1 MCGIAGIVN
10 LTEPTAIDPHI
21 VRRMADAITHRGPDE
36 DGYFFR
42 PGLGLA
48 NRRLSIVGLADG
60 RQPIANED
68 RSVSVVF
75 NGELFDYPEVKANL
89 SAKGHQ
95 FRTHCDTELIPHLY
109 EDHGEGVFEKLRGQ
123 FAIALWD
130 ERKQQLLLARDRFGI
145 CPLYWTQQGNL
156 LLFASEIKAL
166 LASGLVPARPDPR
179 GINHVFT
186 FFAMPGPVTCFA
198 GVNCLLPGRYLR
210 ILPSTRRGRG
220 AGGEGVSVSAA
231 VSNNA
236 EAGGLHDAFAQRRP
250 LTPSPSPPVGRGE
263 QIQERVYW
271 EIDFPDAGQE
281 ERRDFRRF
289 GSNANSPVID
299 EFEAVMKKAVER
311 RLRAD
316 VPVVSYLSGGVD
328 SSVVVALAC
337 AQRRSEGKGPI
348 PTFTISV
355 QDDPSLN
362 EKSEAHEVA
371 QHVGCEE
378 IVVDCG
384 RQEVL
389 DTYPELI
396 RAAECPV
403 IDTSCAALLML
414 ARKVHQH
421 GYKVALTGEGADEW
435 MAGYPWYK
443 IHRLLGML
451 DFIPGVP
458 LSGVARRAYLRMT
471 GAPKVS
477 WDAAHKIQ
485 QAIGGDNAWL
495 NIYGLFGSSK
505 MRFFSA
511 GMWEQL
517 GDHLPYADL
526 KLNLE
531 RAKKWHPLNRSLYLG
546 ARVMLPGLLLA
557 SKGDRVAMNSS
568 VETRYPFL
576 DEEVFTFL
584 AKLHP
589 DWKMSGLRDKLILRH
604 LADRW
609 VPRSIAWRRKAMF
622 RAPLDGF
629 HTTALPTFVDQLLS
643 PESLKKTGYF
653 DVVAVQHWRNAFKA
667 MRGNQRTMVEMGL
680 VGVVAT
686 QLWHHTYMGGG
697 LADLP
702 AWSPSAA
709 HESTVSV

>member
-1 MCGIAGIVN
+1 MCGIAGIIN
-10 LTEPTAIDPHI
+10 LSEPSAIDPQI
-21 VRRMADAITHRGPDE
+21 VHRMADAITHRGPDE

-42 PGLGLA
+42 PGLGMA
-48 NRRLSIVGLADG
+48 NRRLSIVGLHDG
-60 RQPIANED
+60 KQPITNED

-75 NGELFDYPEVKANL
+75 NGELFDYPEVKAQL
-89 SAKGHQ
+89 QAKGHQ

-109 EDHGEGVFEKLRGQ
+109 EEHGDGVFERLRGQ

-145 CPLYWTQQGNL
+145 CPLYWSQQGDL

-186 FFAMPGPVTCFA
+186 FFALPGPVTCFE

-210 ILPSTRRGRG
+210 ILPSPSGRG
-220 AGGEGVSVSAA
+220 AGGEGSTLASAGTGERA
-231 VSNNA
+231 NGS
-236 EAGGLHDAFAQRRP
+236 ELRLP
-250 LTPSPSPPVGRGE
+250 LTPSPSPGGRGE
-263 QIQERVYW
+263 KIQERVYW
-271 EIDFPDAGQE
+271 EIDFPDAGHE
-281 ERRDFRRF
+281 ELRDFRRF
-289 GSNANSPVID
+289 GDNSRSPVID
-299 EFEAVMKKAVER
+299 EFEAVMQHAVER

-328 SSVVVALAC
+328 SSLVVALAC

-362 EKSEAHEVA
+362 EQSEAHLVA
-371 QHVGCEE
+371 KHVGCEE
-378 IVVDCG
+378 IIVDCG

-389 DTYPELI
+389 DSYPELI
-396 RAAECPV
+396 RAAEGPV
-403 IDTSCAALLML
+403 IDTACAAMLML
-414 ARKVHQH
+414 ARKVHQS

-451 DFIPGVP
+451 DFMPGLP
-458 LSGVARRAYLRMT
+458 MSGLARRAYMRMT

-477 WDAAHKIQ
+477 WEAATRVQ

-495 NIYGLFGSSK
+495 NIYGLFGNSK
-505 MRFFSA
+505 ARFFSA

-526 KLNLE
+526 KLNVE

-576 DEEVFTFL
+576 DEEVFGFL

-589 DWKMSGLRDKLILRH
+589 NWKMRGMRDKLILRH

-609 VPRSIAWRRKAMF
+609 VPKSIAWRRKAMF

-629 HTTALPTFVDQLLS
+629 HATTMPTFVDQLLS

-653 DVVAVQHWRNAFKA
+653 DAASVKHWRSAFRT
-667 MRGNQRTMVEMGL
+667 MRVGGNQRTMVEMGL
-680 VGVVAT
+680 VGVIAT
-686 QLWHHTYMGGG
+686 QLWHHTYIGGG

-702 AWSPSAA
+702 AWSPPELPAF
-709 HESTVSV
+709 V